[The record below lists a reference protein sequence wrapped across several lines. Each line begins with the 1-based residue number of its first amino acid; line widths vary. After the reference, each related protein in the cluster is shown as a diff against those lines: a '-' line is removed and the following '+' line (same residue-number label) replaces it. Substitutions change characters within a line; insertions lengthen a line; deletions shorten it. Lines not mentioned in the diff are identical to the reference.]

1 MDFEK
6 HRTLLFASNLEAS
19 QQMLGRCLV
28 TDMDTVFGPAGTG
41 VALPPGV
48 GEDDE
53 PSPAGVQITPTVG
66 RFPHFGV
73 WDGQPG
79 MSRAIEAMI
88 FPYLD
93 KTHTMVTWKGQNFG
107 RILDRV
113 GKSSQSAREPQ
124 RQSRTRP
131 RHRCL
136 RSRGGVLPEKNQ
148 YQIPV
153 HQ

>member
-79 MSRAIEAMI
+79 MSRHRGDDLSL
-88 FPYLD
+88 F
-93 KTHTMVTWKGQNFG
+93 GQDPHDGDVEGAEF
-107 RILDRV
+107 RRSSRPS
-113 GKSSQSAREPQ
+113 GKII
-124 RQSRTRP
+124 TV
-131 RHRCL
+131 
-136 RSRGGVLPEKNQ
+136 RS
-148 YQIPV
+148 
-153 HQ
+153 